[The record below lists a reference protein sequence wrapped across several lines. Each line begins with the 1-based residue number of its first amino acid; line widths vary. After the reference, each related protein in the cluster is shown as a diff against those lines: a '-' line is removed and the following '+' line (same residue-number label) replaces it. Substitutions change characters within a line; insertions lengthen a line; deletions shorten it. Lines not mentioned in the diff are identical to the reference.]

1 VEADPEE
8 CLLPEEAKINF
19 GFSFQLSKANF
30 TYKVVT
36 GMFSNIVRTKKNKK
50 NN

>member
-19 GFSFQLSKANF
+19 SFQLSKAKF

-50 NN
+50 KLK

>member
-19 GFSFQLSKANF
+19 SFQLSKAKF
-30 TYKVVT
+30 TYKVV
-36 GMFSNIVRTKKNKK
+36 IVLKHGQNQK
-50 NN
+50 

>member
-19 GFSFQLSKANF
+19 GFSFQLSKAKFN
-30 TYKVVT
+30 YKVV
-36 GMFSNIVRTKKNKK
+36 IVLKHGQNQKGK
-50 NN
+50 